1 MSLDGPTYLASLQ
14 NNIRHRPIPWD
25 GAVRAGSL
33 TEEQLAKIRAV
44 DKAKRPEQRKEIV
57 SADLD
62 GYRLLFVGGN
72 GSPSVLEKAGKNTS
86 LVQYILVLLADL
98 LDGKSGL
105 SVYISMSK
113 HKIVFQHPTSG
124 ISPAIQVLCAAIG
137 KISFSSPN
145 YTALFYIID
154 FNLVLTIFCSR
165 NSCAIPRQGSPQV
178 PRAIPALFAVIPRSF
193 QRGPHPPPYRTRLVE
208 SYGSG
213 AR

>member
-1 MSLDGPTYLASLQ
+1 MASDLSLSFVNITLRASQPRLADVHLSPSSKLDSISTAIMSLDGPTYLASLQ

-105 SVYISMSK
+105 SIYISTSK
-113 HKIVFQHPTSG
+113 HQIVFQHPTSG
-124 ISPAIQVLCAAIG
+124 ISPAIQVLCAVIA
-137 KISFSSPN
+137 KISFSSLN
-145 YTALFYIID
+145 FTSLF
-154 FNLVLTIFCSR
+154 FTS
-165 NSCAIPRQGSPQV
+165 
-178 PRAIPALFAVIPRSF
+178 LFSI
-193 QRGPHPPPYRTRLVE
+193 YC
-208 SYGSG
+208 
-213 AR
+213 